1 MNITDCVV
9 TVLKNEVIIDS
20 QCQLKTTLYP
30 VLISEIPGIVLY
42 SITSQYLL

>member
-9 TVLKNEVIIDS
+9 TVLKNIIDS

-30 VLISEIPGIVLY
+30 VLISEIPGIVF
-42 SITSQYLL
+42 IQ